1 MWYNDYV
8 GIPFLQKGR
17 EKTGV
22 DCWGLVRL
30 VYKEEFDIDLPS
42 FADDYEYEDTER
54 IEQLTAQYKEGWE
67 ETTTPKPGSVI
78 LFKVLGHLSHIGI
91 YIGGNKFLHCLE
103 NHSSVIENLESI
115 NWNKRFAGFFNYVE
129 KSSAVLNAV
138 PHPLRTERWTVP
150 VRPGT
155 TIEQLSHWVL
165 EKFEISGEISSQVTI
180 IRNGVVVSK
189 DAYSTTI
196 ILDKDT
202 IEYRAVPGK
211 SLIRIAL
218 IIAVAYIAYA
228 SGQYYLAGAVAPGAA
243 ATAGQLGTAALISAS
258 VSTIGNLLIGYLMP
272 IRPPSQ
278 PKDPGSSESQ
288 LLLSGGSNQVSKY
301 AAIPVVLGK
310 VRMTPLL
317 GGENYVDSNTDNSY
331 LNMLLV
337 WGFGPLKLDKST
349 LRIGL
354 NPFSQY
360 QNGAG
365 IPIEH
370 YHLNDTQ
377 TADDA
382 NDIINFNAIYGSD
395 RQQVYVGTT
404 LVMQTTPT
412 NVNVDEGDGQ
422 GAVGPFI
429 GASLGQSNTVRIDV
443 NLHFPQGLRQLRVK
457 GKHSG
462 DIYELGAKFQVQVAA
477 FTVGGVAI
485 GGWGSGTNATIPATT
500 VIADATYNTAGTAKY
515 RWTRIGIG
523 STGIQVKVGPRCDA
537 INSAYGIG
545 GSFDLSQISIY
556 LAAMSGNTTT
566 NTSAGDAG
574 VRLPAWPADVTPLY
588 DICMYGPNIAGSTDY
603 GTSLRDRRTITG
615 MTVTTGEIASVNY
628 STASWANPTAGA
640 NTGDKLVNIAQGTIY
655 RATNA
660 IITLGT
666 SASGKFVKRKDAF
679 SYTVSMPVAKLPDD
693 GFYRVRV
700 RRLTDDNEDDKPDPD
715 NKLMHVI
722 VFQSATATATNKP
735 IVEGTNWR
743 LTKSAIRI
751 KANDQL
757 NSRIEGVNGIVTTI
771 CKDWNSTT
779 SKWAINDQG
788 SNNPAS
794 LFLYILEHPANA
806 YRVEPAD
813 LNAKINMD
821 ALGAW
826 WTFCNSRGFTFNS
839 VVSSQVSVLDILKDI
854 AAAGRASP
862 AMVDGRWTVVI
873 DTDKPDIIQHFT
885 PHNSWGFE
893 SSKRLPRQPHALRV
907 SYLNE
912 QADYQEEE
920 SIIYNQ
926 GYAATASGTDKAAEI
941 FEQINLPG
949 ITSEKNIKA
958 HARWHLAQA
967 ALRPEIYTINTDLE
981 YLVCN
986 RGDRV
991 KVVHDVPLW
1000 GIGSGRIGDRIV
1012 TSTPTSISSTL
1023 ISGSSYDVTAQ
1034 VVNQIY
1040 PIYNVGDTIT
1050 VSGSPIVGYN
1060 GTKTVTGCTA
1070 TTVRW
1075 TDTSV
1080 TGTATISNTATLNTT
1095 GITVNTGTD
1104 IATATF
1110 VNQGYIPF
1118 AVGSRIYIAGAI
1130 PATYNGTRLVTAC
1143 TASEVQWADDVTTI
1157 TATTQGTVK
1166 GTIVPSI
1173 VGTECSV
1180 FKLDEDVPLEAT
1192 KVYTV
1197 RVRSKTGGSY
1207 LWNVAAVSVDGYY
1220 NTIKISRLATDGVST
1235 PIADKIDVNDL
1246 FLFALQTY
1254 EAQDLLVLAIEPF
1267 GNQNAKI
1274 TLVDYAEK
1282 LFLGVAGGGV
1292 DFTNAFKTPAYT
1304 SKITLPPKNLVQT
1317 IIYKPIVTSIISDET
1332 VMEQI
1337 SAGNFK
1343 INIKIGFTNPP
1354 QLPTDIEYVQ
1364 AEIDDLGDS
1373 LDNWHTSV
1381 AVLANKQTITI
1392 TGVDE
1397 LNTYRIRLRY
1407 QSKDGRNGPWTT
1419 AALSPVSSTAWSS
1432 GTLTINTVSRHSF
1445 SVGAQVYLYNAQGTS
1460 LNNIYTVDAIPSKTS
1475 LSCAITKPTISI
1487 TTAATTAR
1495 AGYATAAYTD
1505 RNYTPYIVG
1514 SQIIVAG
1521 AVPATY
1527 NGVSNVTACDSAGVS
1542 WSTGNLLTY
1551 TENMT
1556 TWSQAVDADTTVTY
1570 ETAVANSQGVNGVSK
1585 IQLATTASAQRQIS
1599 QASTLLAANT
1609 VITISVDAKAAE
1621 LSTLRLYLGTK
1632 IPDYPSVTFDL
1643 ATGTISTVTNAAG
1656 TSVLNYGMINLST
1669 GWYRCWLSASV
1680 GSGAGTPAI
1689 IIQIPNTAGTVG
1701 QGFYVSRAQMNLGE
1715 YPGQYIPV
1723 LAATANVLPITATT
1737 QGTITPCVITTS
1749 ITQTGGVATATFD
1762 AQKHLSLAP
1771 GSSITISGATPAGF
1785 NGTFVITSST
1795 ATTITWA
1802 SAITGPA
1809 TRQGTIVRT
1818 TGVGSWV
1825 TSTANQAN
1833 QDLVTGQGLVSA
1845 YNNLENAFIPD
1856 KLIHQVI
1863 GKTSPPSTVTN
1874 FTAVPLYGQGILS
1887 LNWTANSEIDVQY
1900 YEVRTDTLW
1909 GSETNRVFYGAGVSC
1924 TAVPAALGVAK
1935 TYYIKAIDYSLN
1947 YGLTSAT
1954 FTYTVVVPPTIT
1966 ASPIA
1971 TFLYNTTSLSDTNVI
1986 FNWAMPASS
1995 NFLIDRYE
2003 LTLVKPGVDTLV
2015 QEVTGTTWTTPA
2027 NWVGVATLTIKTIDI
2042 LGNKSV
2048 ASASLAVTKNLP
2060 ASVSGASI
2068 TTTPVGTGLAIYW
2081 AEVAPLSTGMAV
2093 AGYEIRT
2100 TDSNWGTALGTMLYS
2115 GSANST
2121 TVDIKGTTSG
2131 TTLTYYIKAYD
2142 ADNRYSS
2149 AATSFTYLVAAP
2161 VDTSW
2166 SNVPFVFGENSLT
2179 AATITLTWNP
2189 ASPVFGLYGYELSYT
2204 TTGGVLTTR
2213 ILNTTSIVLNASTVW
2228 NVVGT
2233 GTVTFTVK
2241 VIDNLNVNNKS
2252 VGATIAQTT
2261 VTKSAPSPVS
2271 NYTSKV
2277 IDNNVLLSWTPP
2289 AKTSLPIDHI
2299 TVYKGDTY
2307 ATAANIGDKTGTFT
2321 TVFEQTGGTFTY
2333 WVVVVDTDN
2342 QVSTP
2347 VSLTALVASPPDYVF
2362 NAAYSS
2368 IFANVSTTVTNTTN
2382 LSANVTVGSTEGM
2395 YAGMQII
2402 LSGTAFGG
2410 LTAGYWYVVS
2420 ILDSTTINISSSSA
2434 LTPIFTGTST
2444 ASGTMTLTDA
2454 TGAEG
2459 INSNTLYDNQGIVMP
2474 VDTTATFTKH
2484 FDSGTGRTWTGPS
2497 DQNVYFPIFIQPG
2510 KSSGY
2515 YEEVYNYTKPL
2526 ASSQITMSY
2535 TGTAFN
2541 APAIT
2546 PMIGTAASVAGTTL
2560 AGGTGSAVT
2569 VTNAAN
2575 STTLTSSEASVGL
2588 VIGNFITVPAGT
2600 GQTVRVISVVGN
2612 LVTVTPAI
2620 VAANTT
2626 ASWSYAGAF
2635 TNYTGTT
2642 ALGTAFQYVKAKI
2655 HVAQATRSAGAGT
2668 GISAPGAVGP
2678 SLDLNFVSSDTLDP
2692 RITFTRNSIGTHFD
2706 STGIMRAVTAN
2717 VPRFDYDPVTL
2728 APKGLLIEEAR
2739 TNLVFQSA
2747 AIGVTSWSAIGITAT
2762 ANSIVAPDG
2771 TLNGTKLVSIAA
2783 DSVAGATNMTATATT
2798 TYTASVYLKADVAT
2812 TVSIFIVDA
2821 TGGSGNTQTVCNVT
2835 TSWQRFTV
2843 TRTTSALTTAI
2854 NMQIGGAN
2862 TFSTGETV
2870 YAWGAQVELG
2880 AFATSYIPTVAT
2892 TVLRAA
2898 ELAVMTGTNFS
2909 SWYNATEG
2917 TFAVQSGYT
2926 LNAANGPSGDYYFSA
2941 SDNTTANFIL
2951 LADVTGTKGQV
2962 TATSTNTYNSTV
2974 GTRATSTTTKVHT
2987 LAYKL
2992 NDTNQSSGGTTG
3004 TTDIT
3009 VTIPTVSRLNIGINY
3024 TGSTGY
3030 LNAYIQRLTYFPR
3043 RVIDADLTLLSNTG
3057 QVTVTGVG
3065 SAFTKTFKAG
3075 DTITIPNTAVGVDYN
3090 VTSVTSDT
3098 LLGVMVPVGLTMPV
3112 HSAGTS
3118 YAFKGTDLYKLQS
3131 LGVKLDAKQKSES
3144 GMVVVTSTD
3153 SGGSIVN
3160 FSSTFIDVASIN
3172 LASQGTTA
3180 VTCVYNFLDTNP
3192 TGTYTVSGTTTCT
3205 VNITAHGLV
3214 SNTINQLA
3222 YLTFTSG
3229 TAPSGR
3235 YPVTYVNAN
3244 QFTIT
3249 LPAAL
3254 TTSGSVS
3261 MYPNSMTVYA
3271 FNDAGTRIS
3280 IPSPGVSWTVR
3291 GF

>member
-8 GIPFLQKGR
+8 GIPFLAKGR
-17 EKTGV
+17 EKTGA

-42 FADDYEYEDTER
+42 FADDYEYDDTER
-54 IEQLTAQYKEGWE
+54 IEQLAAQYKEGWE
-67 ETTTPKPGSVI
+67 ETNTPKPGSVV
-78 LFKVLGHLSHIGI
+78 LFKVLGHLSHVGI
-91 YIGGNKFLHCLE
+91 YIGGNKFLHCRE
-103 NHSSVIENLESI
+103 NHSSAIETLDSI
-115 NWNKRFAGFFNYVE
+115 NWDKRFAGFFNYTE
-129 KSSAVLNAV
+129 KSAAVLNAV

-150 VRPGT
+150 VAPGT
-155 TIEQLSHWVL
+155 TVEQLSHWVL
-165 EKFEISGEISSQVTI
+165 EQFKVSPELESNVTI
-180 IRNGVVVSK
+180 IRNGVVVPK
-189 DAYSTTI
+189 EAYSTTV
-196 ILDKDT
+196 ILDHDT

-211 SLIRIAL
+211 SFLRIAL
-218 IIAVAYIAYA
+218 MIAVMVVAVTTA
-228 SGQYYLAGAVAPGAA
+228 QPYLAGTASGLFGMSA
-243 ATAGQLGTAALISAS
+243 ATTGAVIS
-258 VSTIGNLLIGYLMP
+258 VGISTIGNLLIGYLMP
-272 IRPPSQ
+272 IRPPSA
-278 PKDPGSSESQ
+278 PKDPGTSESQ

-301 AAIPVVLGK
+301 ACIPVVLGR

-317 GGENYVDSNTDNSY
+317 GGESYIDSNTDNSY

-337 WGFGPLKLDKST
+337 WGFGPLNIDKST

-370 YHLNDTQ
+370 YHLNDAV
-377 TADDA
+377 TADDS
-382 NDIINFNAIYGSD
+382 NDKLNFNAIYGSD
-395 RQQVYVGTT
+395 RQQAYLGTT
-404 LVMQTTPT
+404 LTMHTSPT

-422 GAVGPFI
+422 GAVGPWI
-429 GASLGQSNTVRIDV
+429 EATLNQSNTVRIDV
-443 NLHFPQGLRQLRVK
+443 NLHFPQGLRQLRIE
-457 GKHSG
+457 GKHAG
-462 DIYELGAKFQVQVAA
+462 DIYELETKFQVQIQSVDQNGANPSA
-477 FTVGGVAI
+477 
-485 GGWGSGTNATIPATT
+485 WGSGTNATIPATT
-500 VIADATYNTAGTAKY
+500 IIADVSYNTLGTAKY

-523 STGIQVKVGPRCDA
+523 PSGLQVKVGPRCDA
-537 INSAYGIG
+537 INSTYGIG
-545 GSFDLSQISIY
+545 GQIDFSGI
-556 LAAMSGNTTT
+556 AALMAGMSANTTT
-566 NTSAGDAG
+566 GSSAGDAG
-574 VRLPAWPADVTPLY
+574 VRLPSWSSDVIPLY
-588 DICMYGPNIAGSTDY
+588 DICMYGNTIAGSTDY
-603 GTSLRDRRTITG
+603 GATLRANKTITG
-615 MTVTTGEIASVNY
+615 MTVTTGEIASINY
-628 STASWANPTAGA
+628 DTATWANPTAGA
-640 NTGDKLVNIAQGTIY
+640 NTGDKLVTIATGTIY
-655 RATNA
+655 RATNT
-660 IITLGT
+660 IITLGS

-679 SYTVSMPVAKLPDD
+679 SYTVSTAVAKLANN
-693 GFYRVRV
+693 GYYRVRV
-700 RRLTDDNEDDKPDPD
+700 RRLTDDNEDDQVNPGK
-715 NKLMHVI
+715 NKLMHAM
-722 VFQSATATATNKP
+722 VFQTATATADNKP

-757 NSRIEGVNGIVTTI
+757 NSRIEGINAIVTTI

-779 SKWAINDQG
+779 SKWAINPQG

-813 LNAKINMD
+813 LNSKINMT

-826 WTFCNSRGFTFNS
+826 WTFCNSNKFTFNS

-854 AAAGRASP
+854 CAAGRASP
-862 AMVDGRWTVVI
+862 AMVDGKWTVVI
-873 DTDKPDIIQHFT
+873 DTAKPDIIQHFT

-893 SSKRLPRQPHALRV
+893 SSKRLPKQPHALRV

-912 QADYQEEE
+912 NSDYQEDEA
-920 SIIYNQ
+920 IIYNA
-926 GYAATASGTDKAAEI
+926 GYAATASGSDKAAEI

-949 ITSEKNIKA
+949 ITNIDNVKA

-1000 GIGSGRIGDRIV
+1000 GIGSGRIRNRIV
-1012 TSTPTSISSTL
+1012 TATPTSI
-1023 ISGSSYDVTAQ
+1023 TATAGTATAT
-1034 VVNQIY
+1034 VVSQTY
-1040 PIYNVGDTIT
+1040 ALYNVGDTIT
-1050 VSGSPIVGYN
+1050 IAGSSIVGYN
-1060 GTKTVTGCTA
+1060 GTKTVTGCTP
-1070 TTVRW
+1070 TTVSW
-1075 TDTSV
+1075 TDAT
-1080 TGTATISNTATLNTT
+1080 TGTATISTTATLTT
-1095 GITVNTGTD
+1095 TAITVNTGTTT
-1104 IATATF
+1104 ATATF
-1110 VNQGYIPF
+1110 ANQGYIPF
-1118 AVGSRIYIAGAI
+1118 AVGSRIYIAGAT

-1143 TASEVQWADDVTTI
+1143 TATTVSWIDTVTTT
-1157 TATTQGTVK
+1157 TATVQGTVK

-1180 FKLDEDVPLEAT
+1180 FRLDEDVPLEAT
-1192 KVYTV
+1192 KTYVV

-1207 LWNVAAVSVDGYY
+1207 LWNVATVSVDGYY
-1220 NTIKISRLATDGVST
+1220 NTIKISRLATDGTST
-1235 PIADKIDVNDL
+1235 PTAARIDANDL
-1246 FLFALQTY
+1246 FLFALQTS

-1274 TLVDYAEK
+1274 TLVDYAES
-1282 LFLGVAGGGV
+1282 LFNGGV
-1292 DFTNAFKTPAYT
+1292 DFTNSFKTPTYT
-1304 SKITLPPKNLVQT
+1304 TKITLPPKNLVQT
-1317 IIYKPIVTSIISDET
+1317 IIYKPIVTSVISDET

-1381 AVLANKQTITI
+1381 AVLASKQTITI

-1419 AALSPVSSTAWSS
+1419 TALSPVSSTTWSS

-1445 SVGAQVYLYNAQGTS
+1445 SVGSQVYLYNAQGTS
-1460 LNNIYTVDAIPSKTS
+1460 LNNIYTVDSIPSKTS
-1475 LSCAITKPTISI
+1475 LSCAITKPTTAI

-1505 RNYTPYIVG
+1505 RNYTPYLIG
-1514 SQIIVAG
+1514 SQILVAG

-1527 NGVSNVTACDSAGVS
+1527 NGVSYVTACDSAGVS
-1542 WSTGNLLTY
+1542 WSTGNILTY
-1551 TENMT
+1551 TEDMT
-1556 TWSQAVDADTTVTY
+1556 TWSQLVDADTTVTY
-1570 ETAVANSQGVNGVSK
+1570 ETGVANSQGVNGVSK
-1585 IQLATTASAQRQIS
+1585 IQLATTINTQRQIS
-1599 QASTLLAANT
+1599 QGTGLLANNT
-1609 VITISVDAKAAE
+1609 VITVSVDAKAAE

-1632 IPDYPSVTFDL
+1632 VPDYPNVVFNLS
-1643 ATGTISTVTNAAG
+1643 AGTITSINNGTG
-1656 TSVLNYGMINLST
+1656 TSVLNYGMINLSN

-1689 IIQIPNTAGTVG
+1689 VIQIPNTAGTVG
-1701 QGFYVSRAQMNLGE
+1701 QGFYVSRAQMNLGM

-1737 QGTITPCVITTS
+1737 QGTITPCVTTTS
-1749 ITQTGGVATATFD
+1749 ITQTGGVATATFT
-1762 AQKHLSLAP
+1762 AQKWLSFAP
-1771 GSSITISGATPAGF
+1771 GSSVTISGATPAGF
-1785 NGTFVITSST
+1785 NGTFVITGST

-1802 SAITGPA
+1802 SSTSGPA
-1809 TRQGTIVRT
+1809 TVQGTIVRT

-1833 QDLVTGQGLVSA
+1833 QDLLTGQGLVSS
-1845 YNNLENAFIPD
+1845 YNNLNNEFLAD
-1856 KLIHQVI
+1856 KLIHQVV

-1874 FTAVPLYGQGILS
+1874 FTVTPNYSLGLLN
-1887 LNWTANSEIDVQY
+1887 LNWTANTEIDVQY
-1900 YEVRTDTLW
+1900 YEVRTDVNW
-1909 GSETNRVFYGAGVSC
+1909 GSETNRVFYGAGVTC

-1947 YGLTSAT
+1947 YSTTAAT
-1954 FTYTVVVPPTIT
+1954 ASYTVVVPPTIT

-1971 TFLYNTTSLSDTNVI
+1971 TFLYNTTSLADTNVI
-1986 FNWAMPASS
+1986 FNWAVPSSS

-2003 LTLVKPGVDTLV
+2003 LTLVKPSVGTLV
-2015 QEVTGTTWTTPA
+2015 QEIKGLTWTTPA
-2027 NWVGVATLTIKTIDI
+2027 NWVGAATLTIKSIDI

-2048 ASASLAVTKNLP
+2048 ASASLTVTKDLP

-2068 TTTPVGTGLAIYW
+2068 TKTPVGTGLALYW

-2100 TDSNWGTALGTMLYS
+2100 ADSNWGTATGTMLYS

-2121 TVDIKGTTSG
+2121 TIDIKGTASG

-2142 ADNRYSS
+2142 ADGRYSS
-2149 AATSFTYLVAAP
+2149 AATSFTYVVAAP

-2166 SNVPFVFGENSLT
+2166 SIVPFVFGENSLT
-2179 AATITLTWNP
+2179 AATITLTWDP

-2204 TTGGVLTTR
+2204 TTGGVATTR
-2213 ILNTTSIVLNASTVW
+2213 ILNTTSIVLNASAVW
-2228 NVVGT
+2228 STVGT
-2233 GTVTFTVK
+2233 GTVIFTIK
-2241 VIDNLNVNNKS
+2241 VIDNLGISNKS
-2252 VGATIAQTT
+2252 AGVTTT
-2261 VTKSAPSPVS
+2261 VTKSAPSAVT
-2271 NYTSKV
+2271 NFTSKV

-2299 TVYKGDTY
+2299 SIYKGDTY
-2307 ATAANIGDKTGTFT
+2307 ATAVNIGDKTGTFT

-2333 WVVVVDTDN
+2333 WAVVVDTDN

-2347 VSLTALVASPPDYVF
+2347 NSLTALVASPPDYIF
-2362 NAAYSS
+2362 NAAYNS
-2368 IFANVSTTVTNTTN
+2368 IFANINTTVTNTTN
-2382 LSANVTVGSTEGM
+2382 ASANVTVKSTEGM

-2402 LSGTAFGG
+2402 LSGTTFGG
-2410 LTAGYWYVVS
+2410 LTTGYWYVVS
-2420 ILDSTTINISSSSA
+2420 IVDSTTINISSSSA

-2444 ASGTMTLTDA
+2444 ASGTMTLIDA

-2459 INSNTLYDNQGIVMP
+2459 INSNSLYNNQGIVLP
-2474 VDTTATFTKH
+2474 IDTSATFTTH
-2484 FDSGTGRTWTGPS
+2484 FASGTGRTWAGPS
-2497 DQNVYFPIFIQPG
+2497 EQNTYFPIFIQPG

-2535 TGTAFN
+2535 TGTSFN
-2541 APAIT
+2541 TPAIT
-2546 PMIGTAASVAGTTL
+2546 PSISTAAAVAGTTL

-2569 VTNAAN
+2569 ITNAAN
-2575 STTLTSSEASVGL
+2575 STILTSSTSSVGL
-2588 VIGNFITVPAGT
+2588 VPGNFITIPAGT
-2600 GQTVRVISVVGN
+2600 GQTVRVLSVNGTSV
-2612 LVTVTPAI
+2612 LVYPAV
-2620 VAANTT
+2620 VAANSG
-2626 ASWSYAGAF
+2626 ASWSYAG
-2635 TNYTGTT
+2635 TWTSYTGTT

-2655 HVAQATRSAGAGT
+2655 NVAQATKNAGAGT
-2668 GISAPGAVGP
+2668 GITALGAIGP
-2678 SLDLNFVSSDTLDP
+2678 SLNLDFTSTDTLDS
-2692 RITFTRNSIGTHFD
+2692 RITFTRNSIATYFD
-2706 STGIMRAVTAN
+2706 STGIMRVTTAN
-2717 VPRFDYDPVTL
+2717 VPRFDYNPVTL
-2728 APKGLLIEEAR
+2728 QPLGLLIEEAR
-2739 TNLVFQSA
+2739 TNLVLQSA
-2747 AIGVTSWSAIGITAT
+2747 AIGITSWTNAAITAT
-2762 ANSIVAPDG
+2762 ANNIAAPDG
-2771 TLNGTKLVSIAA
+2771 TITATKLAGTGADSIA
-2783 DSVAGATNMTATATT
+2783 SATSMTATAAT

-2812 TVSIFIVDA
+2812 SINIFIVDA
-2821 TGGSGNTQTVCNVT
+2821 VGGSGNTTTVCNVT

-2880 AFATSYIPTVAT
+2880 AFATSYIPTITT
-2892 TVLRAA
+2892 TVPRSADS
-2898 ELAVMTGTNFS
+2898 AVMTGTNFS
-2909 SWYNATEG
+2909 SWYNATNG
-2917 TFAVQSGYT
+2917 TLYLET
-2926 LNAANGPSGDYYFSA
+2926 IYNGHLIG
-2941 SDNTTANFIL
+2941 TTAESNSVVIDDGTVSNYVKL
-2951 LADVTGTKGQV
+2951 RVVRDPTAPQADAVAYSGGASQMDSAGLV
-2962 TATSTNTYNSTV
+2962 SPAV
-2974 GTRATSTTTKVHT
+2974 GTLYKRAVSYALNNTIPCNNGT
-2987 LAYKL
+2987 L
-2992 NDTNQSSGGTTG
+2992 DGTTL
-3004 TTDIT
+3004 TTFT
-3009 VTIPTVSRLNIGINY
+3009 MPVSVNRLVIGSANC
-3024 TGSTGY
+3024 
-3030 LNAYIQRLTYFPR
+3030 AMYIQRLTYFPR
-3043 RVIDADLTLLSNTG
+3043 RVVNADLQLLTGTG
-3057 QVTVTGVG
+3057 QVTITGTG
-3065 SAFTKTFKAG
+3065 SAFTKTFKVG
-3075 DTITIPNTAVGVDYN
+3075 DTITIPNTALGVDYN
-3090 VTSVTSDT
+3090 ITSVTSDT
-3098 LLGVMVPVGLTMPV
+3098 VLGVMVPVGITMPAYA
-3112 HSAGTS
+3112 SATA
-3118 YAFKGTDLYKLQS
+3118 YAYKGTDLYKLTS

-3144 GMVVVTSTD
+3144 GMVVALSTD
-3153 SGGSIVN
+3153 TAGSIVN
-3160 FSSTFIDVASIN
+3160 FSSSFIDIASIN

-3180 VTCVYNFLDTNP
+3180 VTCVYNFSDNNA

-3205 VNITAHGLV
+3205 VNVTAHGLV
-3214 SNTINQLA
+3214 ASTQLA
-3222 YLTFTSG
+3222 YVTFTSG

-3235 YPVTYVNAN
+3235 YPITYVNAN
-3244 QFTIT
+3244 QFTIV

-3261 MYPNSMTVYA
+3261 VYPNSMTVYA